1 MSNLTKNLSVAAVL
15 TATTNAL
22 AIAQTAPLPEPKAQ
36 QMTDAYYSAFG
47 DNHSR
52 AVHAKGILFEGTF
65 TPDPAARSITK
76 AKLFAL
82 STAAVLGRF
91 SNFTGIPTIPDNIGD
106 ATPRGLALKFTV
118 PGDSEV
124 DIVMHSFDGFPVKTA
139 AEFAQLL
146 VAIGASGKDAP
157 KPTPLDKYLAS
168 HPIAKTFLTTQ
179 KSPPVSFA
187 TTSFFGVNSL
197 KFTNEQGQP
206 TYIRYRVMPVAGEQ
220 YLDAAA
226 LKTKDAN
233 YLQSDIKERLAKG
246 PVSFI
251 WYAQIAEKGD
261 IIDDPSI
268 AWPTT
273 RKLVKLGTVT
283 ITGLVPD
290 EASADRKTLF
300 LPGNLPDGMQ
310 TADRMLDVR
319 NAAYPLSFRH
329 RQ

>member
-1 MSNLTKNLSVAAVL
+1 
-15 TATTNAL
+15 
-22 AIAQTAPLPEPKAQ
+22 
-36 QMTDAYYSAFG
+36 
-47 DNHSR
+47 
-52 AVHAKGILFEGTF
+52 
-65 TPDPAARSITK
+65 
-76 AKLFAL
+76 
-82 STAAVLGRF
+82 
-91 SNFTGIPTIPDNIGD
+91 
-106 ATPRGLALKFTV
+106 LKFTV

>member
-1 MSNLTKNLSVAAVL
+1 
-15 TATTNAL
+15 
-22 AIAQTAPLPEPKAQ
+22 
-36 QMTDAYYSAFG
+36 
-47 DNHSR
+47 
-52 AVHAKGILFEGTF
+52 
-65 TPDPAARSITK
+65 
-76 AKLFAL
+76 
-82 STAAVLGRF
+82 
-91 SNFTGIPTIPDNIGD
+91 
-106 ATPRGLALKFTV
+106 
-118 PGDSEV
+118 
-124 DIVMHSFDGFPVKTA
+124 
-139 AEFAQLL
+139 
-146 VAIGASGKDAP
+146 
-157 KPTPLDKYLAS
+157 
-168 HPIAKTFLTTQ
+168 
-179 KSPPVSFA
+179 
-187 TTSFFGVNSL
+187 
-197 KFTNEQGQP
+197 
-206 TYIRYRVMPVAGEQ
+206 MPVAGEQ